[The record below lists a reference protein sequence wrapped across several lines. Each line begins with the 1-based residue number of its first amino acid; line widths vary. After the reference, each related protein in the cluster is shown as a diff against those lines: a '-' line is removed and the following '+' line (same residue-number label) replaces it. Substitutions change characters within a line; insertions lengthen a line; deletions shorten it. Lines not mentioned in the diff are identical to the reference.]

1 MRGRERGLSAAA
13 AALAAVAV
21 LLWLAHFALR
31 GNAPWLKY
39 VWTAVLAVGVAFYL
53 ASLVAVAAR
62 KIHRR
67 A

>member
-1 MRGRERGLSAAA
+1 MKGRERSLSAVA
-13 AALAAVAV
+13 AALAALAV

-31 GNAPWLKY
+31 GAAPWLKY
-39 VWTAVLAVGVAFYL
+39 VWTAVLAVGVAFYV
-53 ASLVAVAAR
+53 ASLVAVAGR